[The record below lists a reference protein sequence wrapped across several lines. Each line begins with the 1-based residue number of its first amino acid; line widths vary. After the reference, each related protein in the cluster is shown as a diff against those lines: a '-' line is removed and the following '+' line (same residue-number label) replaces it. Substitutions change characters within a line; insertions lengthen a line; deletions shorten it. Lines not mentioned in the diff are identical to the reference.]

1 MRNALDEKFSLDD
14 LLDGLNNEPDS
25 VDTMIIGSVTAG
37 VKRTTQKFVK
47 GLPLF
52 TEVNIFIDKFG
63 RVPNATALDF
73 HEKCL
78 AYRLQGYAKNPDE
91 YQALIPY
98 DDHSLIGNKS
108 LITEVEIPD
117 VFDLFADTSTDIF
130 TDMQPPVIDSPHLI
144 EPDVALDILTDKNPV
159 ILPAPTDADAEY
171 EIELTGDT
179 EGNVDSD
186 AELAP
191 KDDYQHEYT
200 YEDLGLPA
208 SDAIVNP
215 DVIMIDDV
223 IAPVADVTV
232 ANDADDEQLYADPLG
247 FNDEAWVDDTADLD
261 DDYCNGDYDPNAF
274 DKPVVEVVTI
284 AEAFVTQA
292 NVTQPNDDLAVEALP
307 PELYAMSQPCSV
319 AITPVLDILYHQAIR
334 FINTPKPTLAN
345 YQADDNAYY
354 YSDDQLAGTD
364 ASVEAHY
371 NLVGAA
377 TAASPTTGITDTT
390 LPNPLPLADMPDN
403 QAYIAIH
410 INESRYQ
417 DHINPKTTQ
426 ESKEETELM
435 TDNKPPVTHKPSAA
449 STYSKTTQKPSKT
462 AKIGSNPVDIV
473 TNPKS
478 ENTDF
483 ELKSTEILDEIA
495 QKNQHKTT
503 NDASID
509 DILDLDADFI
519 ADLAASDNE
528 WFAGGLQ
535 SASLNGSKSIAKP
548 DEVGKQTKCHD
559 FYMYEGKLKSLHEGL
574 TSGRLKTITHTAVNF
589 KEGDAF
595 IMEGMLGFI
604 QSVGGMRIGSRG
616 NDDPRLRLIFD
627 NGTESNILLSTLNK
641 NLYMDDT
648 GRRIINNAEDFA
660 DFDTPSDE
668 VKVRTGQLYIVRS
681 LSTNPKIR
689 DANNL
694 YKIGFTTK
702 TIEDR
707 AYNSRNDI
715 AFLEST
721 VEVVLT
727 ADCYNLNP
735 RGLESIVHDFLYAQ
749 RLLVTLTS
757 KDGMTYHPKEWF
769 NVNINDAKRIIQL
782 IIDGQLTNY
791 RMDNTTG
798 RLVAR

>member
-37 VKRTTQKFVK
+37 VKKTSQKFVK

-52 TEVNIFIDKFG
+52 SEVNIFIDKFG
-63 RVPNATALDF
+63 RVPNTTALDF

-117 VFDLFADTSTDIF
+117 VFDLFADTSADIF
-130 TDMQPPVIDSPHLI
+130 TDMQPPVIDSSHLI
-144 EPDVALDILTDKNPV
+144 EHDVALDILTDKNPV
-159 ILPAPTDADAEY
+159 IVSTPTDVDDEY

-179 EGNVDSD
+179 ESNVDSD

-208 SDAIVNP
+208 SDTIVNP
-215 DVIMIDDV
+215 DVIMIDDL

-284 AEAFVTQA
+284 AD
-292 NVTQPNDDLAVEALP
+292 DDLVVEALP
-307 PELYAMSQPCSV
+307 PELYAMSHPCSV

-345 YQADDNAYY
+345 YQPDDNAYY
-354 YSDDQLAGTD
+354 YSDDAPAGTD

-371 NLVGAA
+371 GLVGAS
-377 TAASPTTGITDTT
+377 TAASPSADITDAT
-390 LPNPLPLADMPDN
+390 LPNPLPLAGMPDS
-403 QAYIAIH
+403 QVYIAIH
-410 INESRYQ
+410 IDESRYQ
-417 DHINPKTTQ
+417 DHINPKTAH

-435 TDNKPPVTHKPSAA
+435 TDNKQPVAPKSSAA

-462 AKIGSNPVDIV
+462 AKSGSNPVDIV

-478 ENTDF
+478 ENIDF

-495 QKNQHKTT
+495 QTNQQKPT

-559 FYMYEGKLKSLHEGL
+559 FYMYESRFKAMHEGL
-574 TSGRLKTITHTAVNF
+574 TTGRLKTITHTAVNF

-604 QSVGGMRIGSRG
+604 QSVGDMRIGSRG

-660 DFDTPSDE
+660 DFDTPSDQ

-727 ADCYNLNP
+727 AECYNLNP
-735 RGLESIVHDFLYAQ
+735 RGLEGVVHDFLYAQ

>member
-14 LLDGLNNEPDS
+14 LLDGINNEPDS
-25 VDTMIIGSVTAG
+25 IDTRIIGSVTAG
-37 VKRTTQKFVK
+37 VKRVTQKSVK

-52 TEVNIFIDKFG
+52 SEVNIFIDKFG
-63 RVPNATALDF
+63 RVPNTTALDF

-78 AYRLQGYAKNPDE
+78 AYRLQGYAKNPEE

-108 LITEVEIPD
+108 LITEVEIPY

-130 TDMQPPVIDSPHLI
+130 TDMQPPVIDSSHLI

-159 ILPAPTDADAEY
+159 ILPAPTDADTEY

-179 EGNVDSD
+179 ESNVDSD
-186 AELAP
+186 AELAA
-191 KDDYQHEYT
+191 KSDYQHEYT
-200 YEDLGLPA
+200 YEDLVLLA

-215 DVIMIDDV
+215 DVIMIDDAV
-223 IAPVADVTV
+223 VPVADIT
-232 ANDADDEQLYADPLG
+232 AADDADDERLYADPLG
-247 FNDEAWVDDTADLD
+247 FNNEDWVDDTADLD

-284 AEAFVTQA
+284 DEAFVTQ
-292 NVTQPNDDLAVEALP
+292 VNDDLVVEALP
-307 PELYAMSQPCSV
+307 PALYAMSPPCSV
-319 AITPVLDILYHQAIR
+319 VIAPVLDILYHQAIS
-334 FINTPKPTLAN
+334 FINTPKPALAN
-345 YQADDNAYY
+345 FEPDDNSYY
-354 YSDDQLAGTD
+354 YSDDGLARND
-364 ASVEAHY
+364 ASVKAHY
-371 NLVGAA
+371 DLIEAA
-377 TAASPTTGITDTT
+377 TAVLPITTNDTGLPPT
-390 LPNPLPLADMPDN
+390 LPPAGKPDD
-403 QAYIAIH
+403 QVYIAIH

-417 DHINPKTTQ
+417 DYTNPTTAH

-435 TDNKPPVTHKPSAA
+435 TDNKQPVSPTSSAD
-449 STYSKTTQKPSKT
+449 STCPKTTQKPSKT
-462 AKIGSNPVDIV
+462 AKSRSNPVDIV
-473 TNPKS
+473 TKPKS
-478 ENTDF
+478 ENIDF
-483 ELKSTEILDEIA
+483 ELKSTENLDEIA
-495 QKNQHKTT
+495 KTNQQKPT

-509 DILDLDADFI
+509 DILDLDANFI
-519 ADLAASDNE
+519 ADLAATDNE

-535 SASLNGSKSIAKP
+535 SASLSSAKPIAKP

-574 TSGRLKTITHTAVNF
+574 TTGRLKTITHTAVNF

-595 IMEGMLGFI
+595 IMGGMLGFI
-604 QSVGGMRIGSRG
+604 QSVGDMRIGSRG

-648 GRRIINNAEDFA
+648 GRRIINNAEDFT

-689 DANNL
+689 DAANL

-769 NVNINDAKRIIQL
+769 NVNINDAKHIIQL

>member
-14 LLDGLNNEPDS
+14 LLDGINNEPDS
-25 VDTMIIGSVTAG
+25 IDTRIIGSVTAG
-37 VKRTTQKFVK
+37 VKRVTQKTVK

-52 TEVNIFIDKFG
+52 SEVNIFIDKFG
-63 RVPNATALDF
+63 RVPKTTALDF

-78 AYRLQGYAKNPDE
+78 AYRLQGYAKNPEE

-130 TDMQPPVIDSPHLI
+130 TDTQPPVIDSSHLI
-144 EPDVALDILTDKNPV
+144 EPDVALDILTAKNPV

-171 EIELTGDT
+171 EVELTGDT
-179 EGNVDSD
+179 ESNVDSD
-186 AELAP
+186 AELAA
-191 KDDYQHEYT
+191 KSDYQHEYN
-200 YEDLGLPA
+200 YEDLVSPA

-223 IAPVADVTV
+223 VVPVADITV
-232 ANDADDEQLYADPLG
+232 ADDADDERLCADPLG
-247 FNDEAWVDDTADLD
+247 FNNEDWVDNTADLD

-284 AEAFVTQA
+284 DEAFAAQV
-292 NVTQPNDDLAVEALP
+292 NDDLAVEVLP
-307 PELYAMSQPCSV
+307 PALYAMSPPCSV
-319 AITPVLDILYHQAIR
+319 VIAPVLDILYQQAIS
-334 FINTPKPTLAN
+334 FINTPKPALAN
-345 YQADDNAYY
+345 FKPDDNSYY
-354 YSDDQLAGTD
+354 YSDDQLAAGAD

-371 NLVGAA
+371 DLVR
-377 TAASPTTGITDTT
+377 TANTTSQNNIIADAVLPTTNKPAGKS
-390 LPNPLPLADMPDN
+390 NPEV
-403 QAYIAIH
+403 YIAIH
-410 INESRYQ
+410 IDESRYQ
-417 DHINPKTTQ
+417 DYINPKSAH

-435 TDNKPPVTHKPSAA
+435 TDNKQPVSPASSAG
-449 STYSKTTQKPSKT
+449 STCPKTTQKPSKT
-462 AKIGSNPVDIV
+462 AKSGSSPVDIV
-473 TNPKS
+473 TKPKS
-478 ENTDF
+478 KNIDF
-483 ELKSTEILDEIA
+483 ELKSTENLDEIA
-495 QKNQHKTT
+495 KTNQQKPT

-519 ADLAASDNE
+519 ADLAATDNE
-528 WFAGGLQ
+528 WFASGLQ
-535 SASLNGSKSIAKP
+535 SASLSSAKPIAKP

-574 TSGRLKTITHTAVNF
+574 TTGRLKTITHTAVNF

-595 IMEGMLGFI
+595 IMGGMLGFI
-604 QSVGGMRIGSRG
+604 QSVGDMRIGSKG

-689 DANNL
+689 DTANL

-707 AYNSRNDI
+707 AYNSRNDT

-727 ADCYNLNP
+727 AECYNLNP

-757 KDGMTYHPKEWF
+757 KDGQTYHPKEWF
-769 NVNINDAKRIIQL
+769 CVDINDAKRIIQL

-791 RMDNTTG
+791 RMNNTTG
-798 RLVAR
+798 RLVSK

>member
-14 LLDGLNNEPDS
+14 LLDGINNEPDS
-25 VDTMIIGSVTAG
+25 IDTRIIGSVTAG
-37 VKRTTQKFVK
+37 VKRVTQKSVK

-52 TEVNIFIDKFG
+52 SEVNIFIDKFG
-63 RVPNATALDF
+63 RVPSTTALDF
-73 HEKCL
+73 HEKRL

-130 TDMQPPVIDSPHLI
+130 TDMQPPVIDSSHLI

-159 ILPAPTDADAEY
+159 ILPAPTDPDAEY

-179 EGNVDSD
+179 ESNVDSD
-186 AELAP
+186 
-191 KDDYQHEYT
+191 
-200 YEDLGLPA
+200 
-208 SDAIVNP
+208 
-215 DVIMIDDV
+215 
-223 IAPVADVTV
+223 
-232 ANDADDEQLYADPLG
+232 ADPLG
-247 FNDEAWVDDTADLD
+247 FNDEDWVDDTANLD

-284 AEAFVTQA
+284 DEAFVTQ
-292 NVTQPNDDLAVEALP
+292 VNDDLAVEALP
-307 PELYAMSQPCSV
+307 PALYAMSPPCSV
-319 AITPVLDILYHQAIR
+319 VIAPVLDILYRQAIS
-334 FINTPKPTLAN
+334 FINTPKPALAN
-345 YQADDNAYY
+345 FEPDDNSYY
-354 YSDDQLAGTD
+354 YSDDQLAAGAD

-371 NLVGAA
+371 DLVR
-377 TAASPTTGITDTT
+377 TANTASKNPAIADAVLPTTNKPAGKS
-390 LPNPLPLADMPDN
+390 NPEV
-403 QAYIAIH
+403 YIAIH
-410 INESRYQ
+410 IDESRYQ
-417 DHINPKTTQ
+417 DYINPKSAH

-435 TDNKPPVTHKPSAA
+435 TDNKQPVSPASSAG
-449 STYSKTTQKPSKT
+449 STCPKTTQKPSKT
-462 AKIGSNPVDIV
+462 AKSRSNPVDIV
-473 TNPKS
+473 TKPKS
-478 ENTDF
+478 ENIDF
-483 ELKSTEILDEIA
+483 ELKSTENLDEIA
-495 QKNQHKTT
+495 KTNQQKPT

-519 ADLAASDNE
+519 ADLAAADNE

-535 SASLNGSKSIAKP
+535 SASLNSAKPIAKP

-574 TSGRLKTITHTAVNF
+574 TTGRLKTITHTAVNF

-595 IMEGMLGFI
+595 IMGGMLGFI
-604 QSVGGMRIGSRG
+604 QSVGDMRIGSRG

-689 DANNL
+689 DTANL

-707 AYNSRNDI
+707 AYNSKNDT

-769 NVNINDAKRIIQL
+769 CVDINDAKRIIKL

-798 RLVAR
+798 RLVSK